1 MFDVIEFGWFTR
13 CADWLALTILASHS
27 FTIHGYITSFLCWNA
42 FVSTFLRWCFDNYFL
57 QGVSIAGMEVDDKKL
72 KLLSLKIDVLVF
84 SGGLDVPDGWVVGW
98 SGKGETGK

>member
-1 MFDVIEFGWFTR
+1 
-13 CADWLALTILASHS
+13 
-27 FTIHGYITSFLCWNA
+27 
-42 FVSTFLRWCFDNYFL
+42 
-57 QGVSIAGMEVDDKKL
+57 MEVDDKKL